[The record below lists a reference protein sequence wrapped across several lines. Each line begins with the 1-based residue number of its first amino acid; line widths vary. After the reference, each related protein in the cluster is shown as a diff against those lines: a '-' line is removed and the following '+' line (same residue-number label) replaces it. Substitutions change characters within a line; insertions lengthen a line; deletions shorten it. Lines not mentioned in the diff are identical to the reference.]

1 MIDLAK
7 VGLKDFT
14 RSAKILII
22 TNTIYAFVLPVIDI
36 FVASYIMRN
45 SNDPSKVILYQLAI
59 YVGIPITFLIN
70 GYLLNKINIKRLFS
84 LGMLLSGVS
93 MVFMM
98 SLKEINYFGLVGAGL
113 IMGMSFGLYWAN
125 RDYLVLSTTQ
135 DRTRN
140 FYYGLE
146 TFIYTIIASTVP
158 FLIGWYLMKG
168 HGNSESISNEA
179 VNSGYRVITT
189 IVFLITLLASIV
201 FHLGTYEKPKSEKFI
216 YFKFHKLWKKMI
228 QLSVLKGLA
237 QGFIVTAPA
246 MLMMKFFHSEGALG
260 TAISI
265 GAIIAA
271 VIMLILGKYSKPK
284 HRLVIFS
291 VGLISFFLASFF
303 NGLLFNTTGVIL
315 FMFLLL
321 MARPILDIAYFPI
334 QLKVIDILSK
344 LENRN
349 EFSYILNHEFGLFVG
364 RFIGASTFLIIA
376 FFINADI
383 ALRYALLIIG
393 SLQLLSII
401 IAKQLLKQ
409 QSTLEKELLEKE
421 LLNKEP
427 IVEDK
432 VITNP
437 ISVK

>member
-1 MIDLAK
+1 MDLAR

-22 TNTIYAFVLPVIDI
+22 TNTVYALVLPVIDI

-59 YVGIPITFLIN
+59 YVGIPITFFIN

-84 LGMLLSGVS
+84 LGMILSGVS

-98 SLKEINYFGLVGAGL
+98 SLDEINYFGLITAGL

-125 RDYLVLSTTQ
+125 RDYLVLSTTK

-158 FLIGWYLMKG
+158 VVIGWYLMN
-168 HGNSESISNEA
+168 GNGDSSSNEA
-179 VNSGYRVITT
+179 VNSSYRVITV
-189 IVFLITLLASIV
+189 IVFIITIIASVI
-201 FHLGTYEKPKSEKFI
+201 FHFGKYEKPKSEKFL
-216 YFKFHKLWKKMI
+216 YFKFHKLWKKML
-228 QLSVLKGLA
+228 QLAVLKGLA

-246 MLMMKFFHSEGALG
+246 MLMMKFFNSEGALG
-260 TAISI
+260 SAISI

-291 VGLISFFLASFF
+291 IGLICFFLASFF
-303 NGLLFNTTGVIL
+303 NGLLFNSTGVIL

-321 MARPILDIAYFPI
+321 IARPVLDIAYFPI
-334 QLKVIDILSK
+334 QLKVIDVLSK
-344 LENRN
+344 IENRN

-364 RFIGASTFLIIA
+364 RFLGAGTFLVIA
-376 FFINADI
+376 FYINSDI

-393 SLQLLSII
+393 VIQLLSIL
-401 IAKQLLKQ
+401 IAKQLLVQ
-409 QSTLEKELLEKE
+409 QNKLENEKG
-421 LLNKEP
+421 
-427 IVEDK
+427 
-432 VITNP
+432 
-437 ISVK
+437 

>member
-1 MIDLAK
+1 MDLAK

-59 YVGIPITFLIN
+59 YVGIPITFFIN

-93 MVFMM
+93 MIFMM
-98 SLKEINYFGLVGAGL
+98 SLKEINYFGLIAAGL

-125 RDYLVLSTTQ
+125 RDYLVLATTK

-158 FLIGWYLMKG
+158 VIIGWYLMN
-168 HGNSESISNEA
+168 GNGDSGIGSNEA

-189 IVFLITLLASIV
+189 IVFIITIIASIV
-201 FHLGTYEKPKSEKFI
+201 FHFGNYEKPKSEKFL
-216 YFKFHKLWKKMI
+216 YFKFHKLWKKML
-228 QLSVLKGLA
+228 QLAVLKGLA

-246 MLMMKFFHSEGALG
+246 MLMMKFFNSEGALG
-260 TAISI
+260 SAISI
-265 GAIIAA
+265 GAVISA
-271 VIMLILGKYSKPK
+271 VIMLLLGKYSKPK

-291 VGLISFFLASFF
+291 VGLICFFLASFF
-303 NGLLFNTTGVIL
+303 NGFLFNATGVIL

-321 MARPILDIAYFPI
+321 IARPVLDIAYFPI
-334 QLKVIDILSK
+334 QLKVIDVLSK
-344 LENRN
+344 IENRN

-364 RFIGASTFLIIA
+364 RFFGASTFLLIA
-376 FFINADI
+376 FFVNTDI

-393 SLQLLSII
+393 VLQLLSIG

-409 QSTLEKELLEKE
+409 QETLENKTLEKETLMTKT
-421 LLNKEP
+421 
-427 IVEDK
+427 
-432 VITNP
+432 VITPEN
-437 ISVK
+437 V

>member
-14 RSAKILII
+14 RSAKILIL

-59 YVGIPITFLIN
+59 YVGIPITFFIN
-70 GYLLNKINIKRLFS
+70 GFLLNKINIKRLFS

-98 SLKEINYFGLVGAGL
+98 SLDEINYTGIAVAGL

-125 RDYLVLSTTQ
+125 RDYLVLATTK

-146 TFIYTIIASTVP
+146 TFLYTIIASTVP
-158 FLIGWYLMKG
+158 EVEGDL
-168 HGNSESISNEA
+168 SNEG
-179 VNSGYRVITT
+179 VNSAYRVITM
-189 IVFLITLLASIV
+189 IVFGITILASIV
-201 FHLGTYEKPKSEKFI
+201 FHFGKYEKPKSEKFL
-216 YFKFHKLWKKMI
+216 YFKFHKLWKKML
-228 QLSVLKGLA
+228 QLAVLKGLA

-260 TAISI
+260 SAISI
-265 GAIIAA
+265 GAVIAA
-271 VIMLILGKYSKPK
+271 VIMLLLGKYSKPK
-284 HRLVIFS
+284 HRLMIFS
-291 VGLISFFLASFF
+291 VGLICFFLASFF

-321 MARPILDIAYFPI
+321 IARPVLDIAYFPI
-334 QLKVIDILSK
+334 QLKVIDLLSSI
-344 LENRN
+344 ENRN

-364 RFIGASTFLIIA
+364 RFLGAGTFLVIA
-376 FFINADI
+376 FYINTDI

-393 SLQLLSII
+393 VLQLLSII

-409 QSTLEKELLEKE
+409 QDILESETSISKNIGAQ
-421 LLNKEP
+421 NKDAIE
-427 IVEDK
+427 VTT
-432 VITNP
+432 VQ
-437 ISVK
+437 

>member
-1 MIDLAK
+1 MLDIAK

-45 SNDPSKVILYQLAI
+45 SDDPSKVILYQLAI
-59 YVGIPITFLIN
+59 YVGIPITFFIN

-84 LGMLLSGVS
+84 LGMILSGVS

-98 SLKEINYFGLVGAGL
+98 SLDEINYTGIAIAGL

-125 RDYLVLSTTQ
+125 RDYLVLATTK
-135 DRTRN
+135 DKTRN

-146 TFIYTIIASTVP
+146 TFLYTIIASVVP
-158 FLIGWYLMKG
+158 VMIGWFLMS
-168 HGNSESISNEA
+168 GNEGSGKVSNDG
-179 VNSGYRVITT
+179 VNAAYRVITM
-189 IVFLITLLASIV
+189 IVFAITILASIV
-201 FHLGTYEKPKSEKFI
+201 FHFGKYEKPKSEKFLH
-216 YFKFHKLWKKMI
+216 FTFHKLWNKML
-228 QLSVLKGLA
+228 QLAVLKGLA

-260 TAISI
+260 SAISI

-271 VIMLILGKYSKPK
+271 VIMLILGKISKPK
-284 HRLVIFS
+284 HRLMIFS

-303 NGLLFNTTGVIL
+303 NGLLFNTTGVII

-321 MARPILDIAYFPI
+321 IARPILDIAYFPI
-334 QLKVIDILSK
+334 QLKVIDTLSEI
-344 LENRN
+344 ENRN

-364 RFIGASTFLIIA
+364 RFLGASTFLVIA
-376 FFINADI
+376 FYINADI

-393 SLQLLSII
+393 VVQLLSIP
-401 IAKQLLKQ
+401 IAKK
-409 QSTLEKELLEKE
+409 LLEQQ
-421 LLNKEP
+421 NKLENKT
-427 IVEDK
+427 ENEK
-432 VITNP
+432 V
-437 ISVK
+437 

>member
-1 MIDLAK
+1 MGNLAR
-7 VGLKDFT
+7 VGLRDFT

-45 SNDPSKVILYQLAI
+45 SSDPSKVILYQLAI
-59 YVGIPITFLIN
+59 YVGIPITFFIN
-70 GYLLNKINIKRLFS
+70 GYLLNTINIKRLFS
-84 LGMLLSGVS
+84 LGMLLSGIS

-98 SLKEINYFGLVGAGL
+98 SLKEINYFGLITAGL

-125 RDYLVLSTTQ
+125 RDYLVLSTTK

-158 FLIGWYLMKG
+158 VLIGWYLMN
-168 HGNSESISNEA
+168 GNGDSDSNEA
-179 VNSGYRVITT
+179 VNSGYRVITA
-189 IVFLITLLASIV
+189 IVFIITIIASIV
-201 FHLGTYEKPKSEKFI
+201 FHFGKYEKPKSEKFL
-216 YFKFHKLWKKMI
+216 YFKFHKLWKKML

-246 MLMMKFFHSEGALG
+246 MLMMKFFNSEGALG
-260 TAISI
+260 SAISI
-265 GAIIAA
+265 GAVIAA

-284 HRLVIFS
+284 HRLIIFS
-291 VGLISFFLASFF
+291 VGLICFFLASFF
-303 NGLLFNTTGVIL
+303 NGLLFNSTGVIL

-321 MARPILDIAYFPI
+321 IARPILDIAYFPI
-334 QLKVIDILSK
+334 QLKVIDVLSK
-344 LENRN
+344 IENRN

-364 RFIGASTFLIIA
+364 RFIGASTFLVIA

-393 SLQLLSII
+393 ILQLLSIV

-409 QSTLEKELLEKE
+409 QETLEKETLITK
-421 LLNKEP
+421 N
-427 IVEDK
+427 
-432 VITNP
+432 VITEENA
-437 ISVK
+437 

>member
-1 MIDLAK
+1 MGNLRG

-22 TNTIYAFVLPVIDI
+22 TNTVYAFVLPVIDI

-59 YVGIPITFLIN
+59 YIGIPITFLIN

-98 SLKEINYFGLVGAGL
+98 SLKEISYFGLATAGL

-125 RDYLVLSTTQ
+125 RDYLVLATTK

-158 FLIGWYLMKG
+158 VLIGWFLISG
-168 HGNSESISNEA
+168 ERSSDLGSNEA
-179 VNSGYRVITT
+179 VNSGYRIITI
-189 IVFLITLLASIV
+189 IVFFITIIASII
-201 FHLGTYEKPKSEKFI
+201 FHFGKYEKPKNEKFL
-216 YFKFHKLWKKMI
+216 YFKFHKLWNKMI
-228 QLSVLKGLA
+228 QLSILKGLA

-246 MLMMKFFHSEGALG
+246 MLMMKFFNSEGALG
-260 TAISI
+260 SAISI

-271 VIMLILGKYSKPK
+271 VIMLILGKISKPK
-284 HRLVIFS
+284 HRLIIFS
-291 VGLISFFLASFF
+291 VGLICFFLASFF
-303 NGLLFNTTGVIL
+303 NGLLFNKTGVIL

-321 MARPILDIAYFPI
+321 IARPVLDIAYFPI
-334 QLKVIDILSK
+334 QLRVIDILSK
-344 LENRN
+344 IENRN

-364 RFIGASTFLIIA
+364 RFLGAGTFLVIA

-393 SLQLLSII
+393 ILQLLSII

-409 QSTLEKELLEKE
+409 QEILENEIK
-421 LLNKEP
+421 
-427 IVEDK
+427 
-432 VITNP
+432 
-437 ISVK
+437 

>member
-7 VGLKDFT
+7 VGLRDFS
-14 RSAKILII
+14 RNAKILII
-22 TNTIYAFVLPVIDI
+22 TNSIYAFVLPVIDI

-59 YVGIPITFLIN
+59 YVGIPITFFIN
-70 GYLLNKINIKRLFS
+70 GYLLNKINIKSLFS
-84 LGMLLSGVS
+84 LGMLLSGIS

-98 SLKEINYFGLVGAGL
+98 SLDHINYLGLIAAGL

-125 RDYLVLSTTQ
+125 RDYLVLSTTK

-158 FLIGWYLMKG
+158 VLIGWYLIKG
-168 HGNSESISNEA
+168 HNALDVDSNEA
-179 VNSGYRVITT
+179 INSSYRVITGMVFIIT
-189 IVFLITLLASIV
+189 IIASIV
-201 FHLGTYEKPKSEKFI
+201 FHFGTYEKPKSERFL

-228 QLSVLKGLA
+228 HLSILKGLA

-260 TAISI
+260 SAISI

-271 VIMLILGKYSKPK
+271 VIMLLLGKYSKPK
-284 HRLVIFS
+284 HRLIIFS
-291 VGLISFFLASFF
+291 IGLISFFLASLF
-303 NGLLFNTTGVIL
+303 NGILFNEWGVIL

-321 MARPILDIAYFPI
+321 IARPILDIAYFPI
-334 QLKVIDILSK
+334 QLKVIDILST

-349 EFSYILNHEFGLFVG
+349 EFSYILNHEFGLFIG
-364 RFIGASTFLIIA
+364 RFIGASTFLVIA
-376 FFINADI
+376 YFVNADI

-393 SLQLLSII
+393 TLQLLSIV
-401 IAKQLLKQ
+401 IAKQLLKEQ
-409 QSTLEKELLEKE
+409 KILETELS
-421 LLNKEP
+421 
-427 IVEDK
+427 EDDPLDK
-432 VITNP
+432 
-437 ISVK
+437 

>member
-59 YVGIPITFLIN
+59 YVGIPITFFIN
-70 GYLLNKINIKRLFS
+70 GYLLNKVNVKRLFS
-84 LGMLLSGVS
+84 LGMLFSGVS

-98 SLKEINYFGLVGAGL
+98 SLDEINYFGLISAGL

-125 RDYLVLSTTQ
+125 RDYLVLATTQ

-146 TFIYTIIASTVP
+146 TFIYTLIASTVP
-158 FLIGWYLMKG
+158 VLIGWYLMKG
-168 HGNSESISNEA
+168 HSDSESISNDA
-179 VNSGYRVITT
+179 VNSGYRVITGV
-189 IVFLITLLASIV
+189 VFIITVIASIV
-201 FHLGTYEKPKSEKFI
+201 FHFGTYDKPKSEKFL
-216 YFKFHKLWKKMI
+216 YFKFHKLWRKML

-246 MLMMKFFHSEGALG
+246 MLMMKFFNSEGALG
-260 TAISI
+260 SAISI

-271 VIMLILGKYSKPK
+271 VIMLVLGKYSKPK
-284 HRLVIFS
+284 HRLIIFS
-291 VGLISFFLASFF
+291 IGLICFFLASFF

-321 MARPILDIAYFPI
+321 IARPVLDIAYFPI
-334 QLKVIDILSK
+334 QLKVIDVLSK
-344 LENRN
+344 IENRN

-364 RFIGASTFLIIA
+364 RFLGAGTFLVIA
-376 FFINADI
+376 YFVNADI

-393 SLQLLSII
+393 TLQLLSIV

-409 QSTLEKELLEKE
+409 QAVLEKETSEKGTVSKE
-421 LLNKEP
+421 RVFNKTVMPQE
-427 IVEDK
+427 
-432 VITNP
+432 NA
-437 ISVK
+437 